1 MNGRRLLIQRSLNR
15 CASICGKTFGKIP
28 VRKKNGRRGQNQ
40 DGVDVFGRC
49 AGKWIGV
56 QCKQKDGLLRTT
68 ITPDELEDEVKA
80 AYNFNP
86 ALNQFILA
94 TTGPRNGNV
103 QERARQLT
111 DEHQSKG
118 LFVVEVWSWREIWPE
133 LCRRTELFNRIGK
146 QYWPH
151 FFQRTPSALHQLLPL
166 QKLVGRDEELA
177 ELEKQLTASGKWL
190 GLQGMGGVGKTA
202 LATALAHQL
211 KDRYPDAQIY
221 FDLRGADTEKRPPVE
236 FVDAMRFII
245 RTFLP
250 EASFPKP
257 SDELAA
263 LYRSVLNEAGRV
275 LLMFDNAAD
284 AEQIRPLLPPP
295 NCLLLVTS
303 RKQFNLPGLTTHN
316 TDCLKPAKSQELLV
330 TLAPRIKGYEKEA
343 AELCGHLPLALEVF
357 ASTISYHNISEPRQ
371 ILDDFRNRRKK
382 LDAVD
387 AAFQVSYELLSE
399 ELRLR
404 WRLLAVFSDSF
415 DVWAATA
422 IWGKISYS
430 PDPKG
435 SISLQAASQA
445 ETQSNLQALVNAS
458 LVEWNKNTRRLR
470 LHSLVRQFCDSKLSE
485 QERVESHYSHSVH
498 FCDVLREAEQF
509 YLLGGNNI
517 ARGLA
522 LFDVE
527 LTNISYGHRWTINN
541 FCSVNFSNDK

>member
-1 MNGRRLLIQRSLNR
+1 
-15 CASICGKTFGKIP
+15 
-28 VRKKNGRRGQNQ
+28 
-40 DGVDVFGRC
+40 
-49 AGKWIGV
+49 
-56 QCKQKDGLLRTT
+56 
-68 ITPDELEDEVKA
+68 
-80 AYNFNP
+80 
-86 ALNQFILA
+86 
-94 TTGPRNGNV
+94 
-103 QERARQLT
+103 
-111 DEHQSKG
+111 
-118 LFVVEVWSWREIWPE
+118 
-133 LCRRTELFNRIGK
+133 
-146 QYWPH
+146 
-151 FFQRTPSALHQLLPL
+151 
-166 QKLVGRDEELA
+166 
-177 ELEKQLTASGKWL
+177 
-190 GLQGMGGVGKTA
+190 
-202 LATALAHQL
+202 
-211 KDRYPDAQIY
+211 
-221 FDLRGADTEKRPPVE
+221 
-236 FVDAMRFII
+236 MRFII

-257 SDELAA
+257 SDELAV

-404 WRLLAVFSDSF
+404 WRLLAVFPDSF
-415 DVWAATA
+415 DIWAATA

-485 QERVESHYSHSVH
+485 QERVESHYSLSAH

-509 YLLGGNNI
+509 YLL
-517 ARGLA
+517 
-522 LFDVE
+522 V
-527 LTNISYGHRWTINN
+527 
-541 FCSVNFSNDK
+541 